1 MSKLKPKVVFTRKN
15 QYSLAKTNFVQFF
28 ILNKTLSSN
37 PLKKIKIERTL
48 LSI

>member
-1 MSKLKPKVVFTRKN
+1 MSKPKPKVVFTRKN
-15 QYSLAKTNFVQFF
+15 QSTLAKANFVQFL

-37 PLKKIKIERTL
+37 PFKKLFFERTL